1 MSVAVVVW
9 WYHTIPYTTT
19 SLLVL
24 LSLTFTTMR
33 TQAACER
40 PRSLTVE
47 KENFHIDLDSI
58 PVNIPLF

>member
-1 MSVAVVVW
+1 MSVVVVVP
-9 WYHTIPYTTT
+9 YHHTIHHHQP
-19 SLLVL
+19 SHFAF
-24 LSLTFTTMR
+24 LTFTTMR